1 MDEKKRQQLELLE
14 AEIRAAKSLLGKL
27 EEAAKDVREQCQMD
41 EIEHLDEYLEQE
53 DNQENT
59 WSVIRDEINHE
70 LHGLL
75 DKLKSSLIKK

>member
-53 DNQENT
+53 DQENT

-75 DKLKSSLIKK
+75 DKLKSALSKK